1 MIKVIEVI
9 PALNMGG
16 AETMVK
22 DYCLLIDRQQFDI
35 SVIVLT
41 EHTGTPI
48 EKELEDSGIRVIY
61 LGERLYN
68 NPHIGIV
75 KRAIRRIH
83 RYYSFRKAVLSLDPD
98 VIHIHLQI
106 GKYMRVLPL
115 KKMRVKLFLTVHNVT
130 ERFFSKD
137 RGDRVKNIEYKEV
150 NRLIHDYGLTLIS
163 LHDGLNQELRD
174 LFDTDRVITVN
185 NGIRLDRFNPELYD
199 RTIERNRI
207 GIKGDSLV
215 IGHVGSMHPQKNHD
229 LILDIFK
236 ELHKNIPNSQLLLI
250 GKGEL
255 KEHIVKRINDLDID
269 KSVTILSDRDDVPQL
284 MACMDVFLFPS
295 RWEGFGNVLIE
306 AQCMG
311 LPCVVSDAVPKNT
324 RITDKVYVVCLD
336 STINDWVAQ
345 ISYAI
350 GGLTGMG
357 AVSSKTDYDMRECV
371 KKLESMY
378 MSTA

>member
-1 MIKVIEVI
+1 MISVIEVI

-48 EKELEDSGIRVIY
+48 EKELEESGVRVIY
-61 LGERLYN
+61 LGEQLFN

-83 RYYSFRKAVLSLDPD
+83 RYYSFRKAVLSLNPD

-137 RGDRVKNIEYKEV
+137 KGDRVKNIEYKEV
-150 NRLIHDYGLTLIS
+150 NRLIHGYGLTLIS
-163 LHDGLNQELRD
+163 LHDGLNKELRD

-185 NGIRLDRFNPELYD
+185 NGIRLDRFNPELYN
-199 RTIERNRI
+199 RTIERDRI
-207 GIKGDSLV
+207 GIKGDFLV

-229 LILDIFK
+229 LILDIFE

-255 KEHIVKRINDLDID
+255 KEHIMKRINDLGIG
-269 KSVTILSDRDDVPQL
+269 KNVTILSDRDDVPQL

-311 LPCVVSDAVPKNT
+311 LPCVVSDAISDET
-324 RITDKVYVVCLD
+324 RITDMVHVVSLD
-336 STINDWVAQ
+336 APIKSWIGEIKKTINGQ
-345 ISYAI
+345 RGKYATKKKI
-350 GGLTGMG
+350 
-357 AVSSKTDYDMRECV
+357 DYDMAACIKR
-371 KKLESMY
+371 LETIY
-378 MSTA
+378 R